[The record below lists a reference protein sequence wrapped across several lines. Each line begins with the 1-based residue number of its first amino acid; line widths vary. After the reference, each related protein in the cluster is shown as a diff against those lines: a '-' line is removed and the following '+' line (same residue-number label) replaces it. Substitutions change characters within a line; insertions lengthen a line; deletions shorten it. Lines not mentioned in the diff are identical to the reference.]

1 MTVTVKHGDKYPTV
15 WVANMDLTGATVR
28 LLAKPRYEGDTVV
41 LASSITDA
49 VAGEV
54 THVLTGTLE
63 PGSYDVELE
72 VSRGDEVVTFP
83 SESYE
88 RLTVVRDLD

>member
-1 MTVTVKHGDKYPTV
+1 MV
-15 WVANMDLTGATVR
+15 VASLYSAFVDHL
-28 LLAKPRYEGDTVV
+28 
-41 LASSITDA
+41 
-49 VAGEV
+49 
-54 THVLTGTLE
+54 LE

-88 RLTVVRDLD
+88 RLTVVRDLN